1 MTKPFTGDLE
11 RSGYVSRRAD
21 PDDRRAKRIVLT
33 RRGRA
38 AVTAAQ
44 RAIADLEAEL
54 AALLGSERL
63 AAIRETLE
71 QIVAGTVSDR

>member
-1 MTKPFTGDLE
+1 MTEDRMALLE
-11 RSGYVSRRAD
+11 TVR
-21 PDDRRAKRIVLT
+21 K
-33 RRGRA
+33 
-38 AVTAAQ
+38 
-44 RAIADLEAEL
+44 AIADLEAEL